1 MSGPVSTGMGD
12 HRDCQLGHSYLLAYL
27 LSYLLVDCIYHVNTD
42 AGQPRT
48 HKSSVMSSSDSRNA
62 SFTQVSL
69 LLTACPLPDL
79 DLDLSLITRT

>member
-1 MSGPVSTGMGD
+1 MPFLPPNQQRQSTEGNYS
-12 HRDCQLGHSYLLAYL
+12 LTA
-27 LSYLLVDCIYHVNTD
+27 YHVNTD